1 MIKMN
6 TKNLWVFFFAL
17 ASILLVANN
26 FVSADES
33 DNVSPDG
40 LVLIDSVK
48 IDDVFAVQNEV
59 SVVAGETITVKVFFT
74 SLKSTS
80 DVKLKLELE
89 GAKVSEEA
97 VTAPFT
103 VETGKKYSK
112 TLTLTVPY
120 ELQNEVSD
128 ELTLDIKI
136 WNGDFRTEND
146 RISLNVQRPSYNAA
160 IMSIDTAQSVKAG
173 KVLPVD
179 VVLKNTGYNNLDDV
193 YVTVKIDA
201 LGLERTSYFGDLIA
215 LENKYDE
222 DTTTKRFLI
231 EIPSTAKAGA
241 YTLEVK
247 AFNSDFSVSQSKQ
260 IAVDNEFPTSA
271 VVAEIKKSAS
281 VGSEAEFELVIANPT
296 DKLRVFRI
304 VTESNGDLTTG
315 SSATLVSVP
324 AGETKTISETAK
336 PHSVGDYTF
345 DVSIFAGEELVDSV
359 KLGVLAEGRSANSGS
374 IVALTIIL
382 VIIFLVLLSALIALM
397 KKKPEQSEE
406 FGESYY

>member
-26 FVSADES
+26 FVSASASE
-33 DNVSPDG
+33 
-40 LVLIDSVK
+40 LVTINAVE
-48 IDDVFAVQNEV
+48 IDDVSALGNEV
-59 SVVAGETITVKVFFT
+59 AVVAGETITVKVFFT
-74 SLKSTS
+74 SLQSAS

-89 GAKVSEEA
+89 GTKVNEEA

-103 VETGKKYSK
+103 VEKGKKYSK
-112 TLTLTVPY
+112 TLTLTIPY

-136 WNGDFRTEND
+136 WNGDFRTESN

-160 IMSIDTAQSVKAG
+160 IMSIDTAQTAKAG
-173 KVLPVD
+173 KVFPID

-193 YVTVKIDA
+193 YVTVKIGA
-201 LGLERTSYFGDLIA
+201 LGLERSSYFGDLVAI
-215 LENKYDE
+215 ENKYDG

-231 EIPSTAKAGA
+231 EIPSNAKAGA

-247 AFNSDFSVSQSKQ
+247 AFNNDFSVSQSKQ

-324 AGETKTISETAK
+324 AGETKTISVTAK
-336 PHSVGDYTF
+336 PHSQGEYTF
-345 DVSIFAGEELVDSV
+345 DVSIFAGEKLVDSV
-359 KLGVLAEGRSANSGS
+359 KLGVLAEGRSASSGS

>member
-1 MIKMN
+1 MN

-26 FVSADES
+26 FVSADSS
-33 DNVSPDG
+33 DSAPSTSE
-40 LVLIDSVK
+40 LALIDAVK
-48 IDDVFAVQNEV
+48 IDDVFAFQNEV

-74 SLKSTS
+74 SLQSAS

-89 GAKVSEEA
+89 GTKFNEEA

-103 VETGKKYSK
+103 VEKGKKYSK
-112 TLTLTVPY
+112 TLTLKVPY

-136 WNGDFRTEND
+136 WNGDFRTESNQI
-146 RISLNVQRPSYNAA
+146 RLNVQRPSYNAA
-160 IMSIDTAQSVKAG
+160 IMSIDSAQTAKAG

-193 YVTVKIDA
+193 YVTVKIGA

-215 LENKYDE
+215 VQNKHDS
-222 DTTTKRFLI
+222 DTKTKRFLM
-231 EIPSTAKAGA
+231 EIPSDAKAGE
-241 YTLEVK
+241 YVLEVK
-247 AFNSDFSVSQSKQ
+247 AFNNDFSVSQSES
-260 IAVDNEFPTSA
+260 IVVDNEFPSSA

-315 SSATLVSVP
+315 SSVQLVSVP
-324 AGETKTISETAK
+324 AGETKTISVTAK
-336 PHSVGDYTF
+336 PHSKGDYTF
-345 DVSIFAGEELVDSV
+345 DVSIFAGEKLVDSV
-359 KLGVLAEGRSANSGS
+359 KLGVLAEGRSASSGS

-382 VIIFLVLLSALIALM
+382 VIIFLVLLGALIALM

>member
-6 TKNLWVFFFAL
+6 TKNLLVFFFAL

-26 FVSADES
+26 FVSAGASE
-33 DNVSPDG
+33 
-40 LVLIDSVK
+40 LVTINDVK
-48 IDDVFAVQNEV
+48 IDDVFASGNEV
-59 SVVAGETITVKVFFT
+59 AVVAGETITVKVFFT
-74 SLKSTS
+74 ALQSAS

-103 VETGKKYSK
+103 IEREKKYSK
-112 TLTLTVPY
+112 TLTLTIPY
-120 ELQNEVSD
+120 ELQDEVSD
-128 ELTLDIKI
+128 ELTLDIKV
-136 WNGDFRTEND
+136 WNGDFRTEDNK
-146 RISLNVQRPSYNAA
+146 ISLNVQRPSYNAA
-160 IMSIDTAQSVKAG
+160 IMSIDSAQSVEAG

-179 VVLKNTGYNNLDDV
+179 VVLKNTGYNRLDDV
-193 YVTVKIDA
+193 FVTVKIGA
-201 LGLERTSYFGDLIA
+201 LGLERSSYFGDLVAI
-215 LENKYDE
+215 ESKNND
-222 DTTTKRFLI
+222 DTVTKRFLI
-231 EIPSTAKAGA
+231 ELPSNAKAGA

-247 AFNSDFSVSQSKQ
+247 ASNNDFSVSQSKQ
-260 IAVDNEFPTSA
+260 IAVKNEFSSSA
-271 VVAEIKKSAS
+271 VVADIKKSAS
-281 VGSEAEFELVIANPT
+281 VGSETEFELVIANPT

-315 SSATLVSVP
+315 SSAQLVSVP
-324 AGETKTISETAK
+324 AGQTKTIAVTAK
-336 PHSVGDYTF
+336 PHSKGDYTF

-382 VIIFLVLLSALIALM
+382 VIIFLVLLGALIALM

>member
-48 IDDVFAVQNEV
+48 IDDVFAV
-59 SVVAGETITVKVFFT
+59 
-74 SLKSTS
+74 
-80 DVKLKLELE
+80 
-89 GAKVSEEA
+89 
-97 VTAPFT
+97 
-103 VETGKKYSK
+103 
-112 TLTLTVPY
+112 
-120 ELQNEVSD
+120 QNEVSD

-231 EIPSTAKAGA
+231 EI
-241 YTLEVK
+241 
-247 AFNSDFSVSQSKQ
+247 
-260 IAVDNEFPTSA
+260 
-271 VVAEIKKSAS
+271 
-281 VGSEAEFELVIANPT
+281 
-296 DKLRVFRI
+296 
-304 VTESNGDLTTG
+304 
-315 SSATLVSVP
+315 
-324 AGETKTISETAK
+324 
-336 PHSVGDYTF
+336 
-345 DVSIFAGEELVDSV
+345 
-359 KLGVLAEGRSANSGS
+359 
-374 IVALTIIL
+374 
-382 VIIFLVLLSALIALM
+382 
-397 KKKPEQSEE
+397 
-406 FGESYY
+406 

>member
-26 FVSADES
+26 FVGAASE
-33 DNVSPDG
+33 
-40 LVLIDSVK
+40 LVTIDQVK
-48 IDDVFAVQNEV
+48 IDDVFASANEV
-59 SVVAGETITVKVFFT
+59 SVTAGETITVKVFFT
-74 SLKSTS
+74 SLQDAS

-97 VTAPFT
+97 TTAPFT
-103 VETGKKYSK
+103 VESKKKYSK
-112 TLTLTVPY
+112 TLTLTIPY
-120 ELQNEVSD
+120 ELQDEVSD

-136 WNGDFRTEND
+136 WNGDFRTEDN
-146 RISLNVQRPSYNAA
+146 RISLNTQRPSYNAA
-160 IMSIDTAQSVKAG
+160 IMSIDSAQSVKAG

-179 VVLKNTGYNNLDDV
+179 VVLKNTGYSRLDDV
-193 YVTVKIDA
+193 YVTVKISA
-201 LGLERTSYFGDLIA
+201 LGLERSSYFGDLVA
-215 LENKYDE
+215 VESKYDD
-222 DTTTKRFLI
+222 DTTTKRFLL
-231 EIPSTAKAGA
+231 EMPSDAKAGA

-247 AFNSDFSVSQSKQ
+247 AFNNDFSVSKSAQV
-260 IAVDNEFPTSA
+260 AVENEFPTSA
-271 VVAEIKKSAS
+271 VAADIKKSAS
-281 VGSEAEFELVIANPT
+281 VGSATEFELVIANPT

-324 AGETKTISETAK
+324 AGETKTISVTAK
-336 PHSVGDYTF
+336 PESKGEYTF
-345 DVSIFAGEELVDSV
+345 DVHLFAGEELVDSV
-359 KLGVLAEGRSANSGS
+359 KLGVLAEGRSAGSSS

-382 VIIFLVLLSALIALM
+382 VIIFLVLLGALVALM
-397 KKKPEQSEE
+397 RKNPKQSEE

>member
-26 FVSADES
+26 FVSASASE
-33 DNVSPDG
+33 
-40 LVLIDSVK
+40 LVTINAVE
-48 IDDVFAVQNEV
+48 IDDVSALGNEV
-59 SVVAGETITVKVFFT
+59 AVVAGETITVKVFFT
-74 SLKSTS
+74 SLQSAS

-89 GAKVSEEA
+89 GTKVNEEA

-103 VETGKKYSK
+103 VEKGKKYSK
-112 TLTLTVPY
+112 TLTLTIPY

-136 WNGDFRTEND
+136 WNGDFRTESN

-160 IMSIDTAQSVKAG
+160 IMSIDTAQTAKAG
-173 KVLPVD
+173 KVFPID

-193 YVTVKIDA
+193 YVTVKIGA
-201 LGLERTSYFGDLIA
+201 LGLERSSYFGDLVAI
-215 LENKYDE
+215 ESKNND
-222 DTTTKRFLI
+222 DTVTKRFLI
-231 EIPSTAKAGA
+231 ELPSNAKAGA

-247 AFNSDFSVSQSKQ
+247 ASNNDFSVSQSKQ
-260 IAVDNEFPTSA
+260 IAVKNEFSSSA
-271 VVAEIKKSAS
+271 VVADIKKSAS
-281 VGSEAEFELVIANPT
+281 VGSETEFELVIANPT

-315 SSATLVSVP
+315 SSAQLVSVP
-324 AGETKTISETAK
+324 AGQTKTIAVTAK
-336 PHSVGDYTF
+336 PHSKGDYTF

-359 KLGVLAEGRSANSGS
+359 KLGVLAEGRSASSGS